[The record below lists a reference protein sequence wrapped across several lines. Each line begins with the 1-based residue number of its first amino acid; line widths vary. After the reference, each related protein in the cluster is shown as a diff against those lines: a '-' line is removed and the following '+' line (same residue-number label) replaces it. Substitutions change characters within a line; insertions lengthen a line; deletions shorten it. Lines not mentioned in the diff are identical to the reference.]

1 LEAALRPIV
10 ARAAT
15 SLTPGP
21 LRGWVDTI
29 EPGRI
34 TGWAQDMAYPDMPV
48 LLDLWLDDQ
57 RLGQVLACDH
67 RGDLEAAGIGRG
79 YCSFSFTP
87 SITIPFASAR
97 HLTICRSADG
107 AALAMTDALQARL
120 ADEPDVQ
127 AQAA

>member
-1 LEAALRPIV
+1 
-10 ARAAT
+10 
-15 SLTPGP
+15 
-21 LRGWVDTI
+21 
-29 EPGRI
+29 
-34 TGWAQDMAYPDMPV
+34 MPV

-107 AALAMTDALQARL
+107 AALAMTNALQARL
-120 ADEPDVQ
+120 ADEPDLGMT
-127 AQAA
+127 AQAIGPLRGSIDTVEPDRITG